1 MPSRI
6 IFEALR
12 GVSEG
17 GGSPPSGNK
26 KIFVFFVGV
35 VLVVLKLVVSW
46 YPSWWA
52 PCSLVSCIVAVFK
65 LRVHITINFILQH
78 TTIEVALAG
87 MG

>member
-6 IFEALR
+6 ILEALR

-26 KIFVFFVGV
+26 KIFVFFVGI

-46 YPSWWA
+46 YPS
-52 PCSLVSCIVAVFK
+52 
-65 LRVHITINFILQH
+65 
-78 TTIEVALAG
+78 
-87 MG
+87 